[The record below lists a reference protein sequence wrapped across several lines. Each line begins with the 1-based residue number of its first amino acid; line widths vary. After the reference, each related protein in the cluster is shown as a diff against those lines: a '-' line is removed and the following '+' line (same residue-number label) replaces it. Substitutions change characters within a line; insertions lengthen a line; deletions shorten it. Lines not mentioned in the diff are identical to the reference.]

1 MDSGSASPGSGFV
14 DVLLVPARMEVL
26 LIGRSGA
33 PGCEHLRVR
42 FGSAAALRLLFA
54 ISLLRVSWFLPIAA
68 DCCRSEIC

>member
-42 FGSAAALRLLFA
+42 FGSAAAVRLLFA
-54 ISLLRVSWFLPIAA
+54 
-68 DCCRSEIC
+68 